1 MSRSLLPESV
11 LWSYVIQ
18 LTGAL
23 RAVHAAGL
31 ACRTLGPSKVL
42 LTGRNRLRVSFCAV
56 TEVLTFDVNNANN
69 HAVINHHQVSLSSC
83 SLGRSMDEIYC
94 IFSTVFHLLLYSFPH
109 KHNLLL
115 WTYTSSAGSVLDTSS
130 WQRVRTDSKS
140 RYFCCA
146 RNGLWQS
153 FFVLSVDIHVAGQ
166 FILLAGSTSLG
177 CSRQRQHC
185 DQDHALLL

>member
-69 HAVINHHQVSLSSC
+69 HAVINHHQVSYHYVQYVVEA
-83 SLGRSMDEIYC
+83 D
-94 IFSTVFHLLLYSFPH
+94 LLYF
-109 KHNLLL
+109 
-115 WTYTSSAGSVLDTSS
+115 
-130 WQRVRTDSKS
+130 
-140 RYFCCA
+140 
-146 RNGLWQS
+146 
-153 FFVLSVDIHVAGQ
+153 
-166 FILLAGSTSLG
+166 
-177 CSRQRQHC
+177 
-185 DQDHALLL
+185 

>member
-56 TEVLTFDVNNANN
+56 TDVLTFDVNNANN

-83 SLGRSMDEIYC
+83 SLGRSMDEI
-94 IFSTVFHLLLYSFPH
+94 IVFLVLSSSYFCLLSLTNTTCAVDVF
-109 KHNLLL
+109 
-115 WTYTSSAGSVLDTSS
+115 SSAGSVLDTSS
-130 WQRVRTDSKS
+130 WQRVRTNSKS

-146 RNGLWQS
+146 RNGLW
-153 FFVLSVDIHVAGQ
+153 
-166 FILLAGSTSLG
+166 
-177 CSRQRQHC
+177 
-185 DQDHALLL
+185 